1 MGMLSKLPLGREIF
15 ARGSIRPVCLIAAL
29 LAFVYLLTRSI
40 YLLWYHSLSEIPGPT
55 VAKLTTWWQS
65 YYASQLKKAEQV
77 QAAHLKYGDIVRIG
91 PNEISFSNPKYLKAI
106 YGHNVPVLKTE
117 FYLGGKFSV
126 HENIFSMRH
135 REEHA
140 ARRKLMARNFA
151 QTTLIEMAPSLLRKA
166 QALCHKLEEYEG
178 RTANVYPWLHRLG
191 LEYIFM
197 LTLGRDPQ
205 LTETDTHHHA
215 LRNLEVFPQN
225 FALSSIFPF
234 LKVHGV
240 SFPVR
245 SIREPFQIQAGWNT
259 FCLEIVAQERNM
271 KPDERAPWIARLM
284 DRDDDFLRRRMTDVE
299 IAEEI
304 IGALFAGSGT
314 TTSTLAYLI
323 YEVVANPNVYQS
335 LKKELQEAIPDWPA
349 GTGSPPPIDLLQ
361 HLPYLNAVISE
372 SLRSHPTIPGAMPRR
387 IVSDRLKI
395 GALELPRGIIVGA
408 QNYSL
413 HANEEYFPDP
423 TKFDPE
429 RFLGMDQSKAK
440 EGLNAFSSGPRGCI
454 GRSLAMLEM
463 QIVAALFFRY
473 FDVKMDPTMKADD
486 MKMRI
491 AFSGNPA
498 GEKVLLNLQKVT
510 S

>member
-1 MGMLSKLPLGREIF
+1 
-15 ARGSIRPVCLIAAL
+15 
-29 LAFVYLLTRSI
+29 
-40 YLLWYHSLSEIPGPT
+40 
-55 VAKLTTWWQS
+55 
-65 YYASQLKKAEQV
+65 
-77 QAAHLKYGDIVRIG
+77 
-91 PNEISFSNPKYLKAI
+91 
-106 YGHNVPVLKTE
+106 
-117 FYLGGKFSV
+117 
-126 HENIFSMRH
+126 
-135 REEHA
+135 
-140 ARRKLMARNFA
+140 
-151 QTTLIEMAPSLLRKA
+151 
-166 QALCHKLEEYEG
+166 
-178 RTANVYPWLHRLG
+178 
-191 LEYIFM
+191 
-197 LTLGRDPQ
+197 
-205 LTETDTHHHA
+205 
-215 LRNLEVFPQN
+215 
-225 FALSSIFPF
+225 
-234 LKVHGV
+234 
-240 SFPVR
+240 
-245 SIREPFQIQAGWNT
+245 
-259 FCLEIVAQERNM
+259 M